1 MTVFFLET
9 YQKSKFV
16 TYFDNSKN
24 INKENFFVDKI
35 VVSLS
40 IKNALSFEE
49 VLTCFTF
56 LQLITKE
63 KPHFNKRIIPRR
75 NRIKTNPIGVSIKL
89 RKKKK
94 EYFLK
99 RLIWE
104 ILPKI
109 KGISFSIFLKKK
121 DKRQKY
127 HTLNLKL
134 KNTKVFSELNKF
146 YYYYVYNNP
155 ITLSFVFGKKQNEKI
170 FFIARLL
177 KLPCFLS

>member
-94 EYFLK
+94 RVFFKTSYLGNFTKNKRYF
-99 RLIWE
+99 
-104 ILPKI
+104 
-109 KGISFSIFLKKK
+109 IFYIFKKK
-121 DKRQKY
+121 R
-127 HTLNLKL
+127 
-134 KNTKVFSELNKF
+134 
-146 YYYYVYNNP
+146 
-155 ITLSFVFGKKQNEKI
+155 
-170 FFIARLL
+170 
-177 KLPCFLS
+177 